1 MAEPVPA
8 MKIPFVDLHP
18 QYLEV
23 KQRVDDSLAK
33 IIGSSSFIGGG
44 AVKEFEA
51 ALAKE
56 EARKFAVGVKSGTAA
71 LELVFEGLGLS
82 PGAEIVT
89 TTHTAVPTVEAI
101 VRAGFKPILC
111 DIDPATYQIS
121 ADAVAA
127 AVTSRTAVLLPV
139 HLYGL
144 PAPLREISALAGR
157 KGLTLVEDV
166 AQAQGATLDGKRVGT
181 WGEAACFSFFPSK
194 CLGGFGDSGAVT
206 TDGEALASKVRA
218 LSNHGRLEKFTHEIV
233 GVNER
238 IDTLQ
243 AAVLSA
249 KLPRLA
255 DWNAMRRRAAGWYM
269 DGLAGVGD
277 IVLPQVPQGA
287 EPAWHLFV
295 VRTGNRDALS
305 KHLSARGVQ
314 TGMHYPV
321 PVHLHPAYAD
331 LGYGKGAFPEAEA
344 AAGSILSLP
353 IYPHI
358 TEGQVAYVVEQVTG
372 YFGKGTA
379 ASRRT
384 G

>member
-1 MAEPVPA
+1 
-8 MKIPFVDLHP
+8 MKIPFADLHP
-18 QYLEV
+18 QYLDV
-23 KQRVDDSLAK
+23 KQRVDEALSRL
-33 IIGSSSFIGGG
+33 IGSSSFIGGG
-44 AVKEFEA
+44 AVREFEA
-51 ALAKE
+51 ALAKAE
-56 EARKFAVGVKSGTAA
+56 TRKFAVGVKSGTAA
-71 LELVFEGLGLS
+71 LELVFEGLGLP
-82 PGAEIVT
+82 PGAEIIT

-101 VRAGFKPILC
+101 VRAGFKPVLC

-121 ADAVAA
+121 AGAAAA

-139 HLYGL
+139 HLYGI
-144 PAPLREISALAGR
+144 PAPLSELSALAGR
-157 KGLTLVEDV
+157 AGLALVEDV
-166 AQAQGATLDGKRVGT
+166 AQAQGAALDGKRVGT
-181 WGEAACFSFFPSK
+181 WGAAACFSFFPSK

-249 KLPRLA
+249 KLPRLS
-255 DWNAMRRRAAGWYM
+255 DWNAMRRRAAGWYLE
-269 DGLAGVGD
+269 GLAGVGD
-277 IVLPQVPQGA
+277 IVLPQTPRGA
-287 EPAWHLFV
+287 EPVWHLFV
-295 VRTGNRDALS
+295 VRTGGRDALA

-321 PVHLHPAYAD
+321 PVHLHPAYAS
-331 LGYGKGAFPEAEA
+331 LGHGKGAFPEAEA

-358 TEGQVAYVVEQVTG
+358 TEGQVAYVVEQVAG

-379 ASRRT
+379 ASRRRT
-384 G
+384 D

>member
-1 MAEPVPA
+1 ML
-8 MKIPFVDLHP
+8 KIPFVDLHP

-23 KQRVDDSLAK
+23 KQRLDESLARL
-33 IIGSSSFIGGG
+33 IGASSFIGGA
-44 AVKEFEA
+44 AVREFEA
-51 ALAKE
+51 ALAGE

-71 LELVFEGLGLS
+71 LQLVFEGLDLP
-82 PGAEIVT
+82 PGAEIIT

-101 VRAGFKPILC
+101 VRAGFKPVLC

-121 ADAVAA
+121 AGAAAA

-139 HLYGL
+139 HLYGV
-144 PAPLREISALAGR
+144 PAPLRELSALAGR

-166 AQAQGATLDGKRVGT
+166 AQAQGAALDGKRVGT
-181 WGEAACFSFFPSK
+181 WGAAACFSFFPSK

-206 TDGEALASKVRA
+206 TDREPLASKVRA
-218 LSNHGRLEKFTHEIV
+218 LSNHGRLEKFTHEVV

-255 DWNAMRRRAAGWYM
+255 DWNAMRRRAARWYVE
-269 DGLAGVGD
+269 GLAGVGD
-277 IVLPQVPQGA
+277 LVLPEVPGGA
-287 EPAWHLFV
+287 EPVWHLFV
-295 VRTGNRDALS
+295 VRTGKRDELAR
-305 KHLSARGVQ
+305 HLAARGVQ

-321 PVHLHPAYAD
+321 PVHLHPAYAS

-344 AAGSILSLP
+344 AAASILSLP
-353 IYPHI
+353 IYPHL
-358 TEGQVAYVVEQVTG
+358 TEGEVTYVVEQTAAF
-372 YFGKGTA
+372 FGKGSRATAA
-379 ASRRT
+379 ASRRSAD
-384 G
+384 